1 MAMNTLDD
9 LIDYIAR
16 YKEHIY
22 VREQL
27 EIDGKWRSYA
37 LTELPANL
45 AIDHALSFIKE
56 GRVPVRMLQEEE
68 IEKE

>member
-1 MAMNTLDD
+1 MEIETLED
-9 LIDYIAR
+9 LVDYITR

-56 GRVPVRMLQEEE
+56 RRVPIRILQEGETSE
-68 IEKE
+68 